1 MDDWEGAPNGLVIL
15 LGAPNGFSG
24 VSVFDGGP
32 KGLKGGV
39 FGGLNGEEAAIGL
52 GAKGFAVAGDCAVA
66 NGSDLGSAGGSANLT
81 CLPFCPPLGVPL
93 PPRPLTI
100 VPC

>member
-1 MDDWEGAPNGLVIL
+1 
-15 LGAPNGFSG
+15 
-24 VSVFDGGP
+24 
-32 KGLKGGV
+32 
-39 FGGLNGEEAAIGL
+39 L